1 MGDTAIASAASRSSD
16 SVEST
21 VKGIGDDL
29 AESIGAVLDATVK
42 RGRKVRKEARKR
54 AERELDQR
62 RKQVRRAKK
71 KATRKASKLI
81 DASSV
86 PVRADRRSPRR
97 RSVLLGGVAL
107 IGAVA
112 LVLQRKA
119 KAATSPASNATQ
131 PSSDVD
137 ASHGARQRS

>member
-1 MGDTAIASAASRSSD
+1 
-16 SVEST
+16 
-21 VKGIGDDL
+21 
-29 AESIGAVLDATVK
+29 
-42 RGRKVRKEARKR
+42 VRKEARKR